1 MKVLNFY
8 CWQIVAY
15 LICPLTSST
24 SKQNTPPPIFAFLSF
39 QLFPMPPKLLFVL
52 LRLESRETA
61 TFVRH
66 RKSSISVGLFYF
78 SRVIWKWPD
87 ILMRCSWLPLNQ
99 KVHGLILAATFIWK
113 GLDDDHNMPGASF
126 AKLSWLVLWTVTIL
140 MRHCSTSFP
149 QSSIDLTFFLLFLI
163 PDQIY
168 AMLSSIGKRPKYY
181 LTVEHN
187 CRAKVVPRAPHLS
200 SLYHVAIGQSASDVK
215 TRGWQF
221 EILVTLWKEISPPF
235 ATRGSFAK
243 LLAAP

>member
-1 MKVLNFY
+1 
-8 CWQIVAY
+8 
-15 LICPLTSST
+15 
-24 SKQNTPPPIFAFLSF
+24 
-39 QLFPMPPKLLFVL
+39 
-52 LRLESRETA
+52 
-61 TFVRH
+61 
-66 RKSSISVGLFYF
+66 
-78 SRVIWKWPD
+78 
-87 ILMRCSWLPLNQ
+87 MRCSWLPLNQ

-126 AKLSWLVLWTVTIL
+126 GKLSWLVLWTVTIL

-149 QSSIDLTFFLLFLI
+149 QSSIALTFFLLFLI

-181 LTVEHN
+181 LAVEHN

-221 EILVTLWKEISPPF
+221 EILVTLWKETSQF
-235 ATRGSFAK
+235 ATRSSFSKLIAALKGHWNSINNLTSALKKYLLSATWSQADLAQTYERIGPVGSSRYFT
-243 LLAAP
+243 L